1 MTDTP
6 TSQILPSS
14 TQLASFEE
22 DDRATLSSYGKM
34 VEFKANNVVVKEGDQ
49 QESLYFLVEGVLH
62 AVHKVKGGLAPLG
75 TIKKGEWFGEINI
88 FDPQTAT
95 AMCVAHMDSK
105 AWVISREMLEQ
116 FLNDH
121 PSLGCMLLLGVAEGL
136 AKRTRSMV
144 NKLNATWEIS
154 Y

>member
-1 MTDTP
+1 MTENAPSTV
-6 TSQILPSS
+6 LPSS
-14 TQLASFEE
+14 VQLASFEE
-22 DDRATLSSYGKM
+22 ADRVALSGYGRII
-34 VEFKANNVVVKEGDQ
+34 ELKANNVVVKEGDP
-49 QESLYFLVEGVLH
+49 QESLYFLLEGVLH
-62 AVHKVKGGLAPLG
+62 AVHKVNGGFAPLG
-75 TIKKGEWFGEINI
+75 TIKAGEWFGEINI

-105 AWVISREMLEQ
+105 AWVISRDKLEQ

-136 AKRTRSMV
+136 AKRTRTMV
-144 NKLNATWEIS
+144 KKLNATWEIS